1 MKALVG
7 ALNQEK
13 ALGLLRDYEPSDGP
27 SFQALPDIHR
37 HLETG
42 GHQLPASAAGINNSN
57 LNIDILPR

>member
-1 MKALVG
+1 MVTEAERERG
-7 ALNQEK
+7 RE
-13 ALGLLRDYEPSDGP
+13 
-27 SFQALPDIHR
+27 PDIHR

>member
-1 MKALVG
+1 MVTG
-7 ALNQEK
+7 QRE
-13 ALGLLRDYEPSDGP
+13 RERERERE
-27 SFQALPDIHR
+27 PDIHR